1 VVEEPAAAA
10 AVAASVAAVAAAAAA
25 AVAAVA
31 AEPLVLVPEELAPSL
46 TAVVRNPPTCT
57 T

>member
-1 VVEEPAAAA
+1 VEEPAAAA